1 MGAQPPHIIIQIRD
15 VMEQYSQDE
24 NNGKKKLLVPLI
36 LLLLCVASA
45 VGAGYALS
53 SNIFM
58 NDNNPD
64 TAEISLTVVGE
75 GPAFTTGGGEILV
88 DFVQDTEYNLDENK
102 AYVPTY
108 SVKVCE
114 GSSNNADI
122 EVKLTDTDVEDRL
135 YTLVASIKAVNS
147 STKDEISSFSV
158 DETTVDISKV
168 ISSWIISISYPEGN
182 SMKNGDVATISISAV
197 FAQDAIDGIS
207 AKNLANAFKDVEF
220 QISVKAEPVPTP

>member
-1 MGAQPPHIIIQIRD
+1 
-15 VMEQYSQDE
+15 MEQYSQDE

-64 TAEISLTVVGE
+64 TAEISLTVVGD

-102 AYVPTY
+102 NYVPTY

-122 EVKLTDTDVEDRL
+122 EVKLTDTDDEGRL
-135 YTLVASIKAVNS
+135 YTIVASIKAVNS

-158 DETTVDISKV
+158 DETTTVDISKV
-168 ISSWIISISYPEGN
+168 ISSWTISISYPEGN
-182 SMKNGDVATISISAV
+182 SMKNGDIATMSISAV

-207 AKNLANAFKDVEF
+207 AKDLANAFKDVEF

>member
-1 MGAQPPHIIIQIRD
+1 M
-15 VMEQYSQDE
+15 
-24 NNGKKKLLVPLI
+24 
-36 LLLLCVASA
+36 
-45 VGAGYALS
+45 
-53 SNIFM
+53 
-58 NDNNPD
+58 
-64 TAEISLTVVGE
+64 
-75 GPAFTTGGGEILV
+75 
-88 DFVQDTEYNLDENK
+88 
-102 AYVPTY
+102 
-108 SVKVCE
+108 
-114 GSSNNADI
+114 
-122 EVKLTDTDVEDRL
+122 

>member
-1 MGAQPPHIIIQIRD
+1 
-15 VMEQYSQDE
+15 MEQYSQDE

-36 LLLLCVASA
+36 LLLLCVASV

-58 NDNNPD
+58 NGNNPD
-64 TAEISLTVVGE
+64 TAEISLTVVGD

-88 DFVQDTEYNLDENK
+88 DFVQDTEYNLDESKN
-102 AYVPTY
+102 YVPTY

-114 GSSNNADI
+114 GSSNTAYVH
-122 EVKLTDTDVEDRL
+122 VKLTDTDDEDRL
-135 YTLVASIKAVNS
+135 YTIVASIKAVNS

-158 DETTVDISKV
+158 DETITVDISKV

-182 SMKNGDVATISISAV
+182 SMKNGDIAAISISAV
-197 FAQDAIDGIS
+197 FAQDAINGIS
-207 AKNLANAFKDVEF
+207 AEDLANAFKDVEF
-220 QISVKAEPVPTP
+220 QIFVKAEPVPAP